1 MSNDTDSNKDATP
14 PDSEGGKS
22 GSQDHAAREA
32 AEKALHQA
40 KEGVTAGVTTFK
52 KLDGH
57 TQIYL
62 AGLAVA
68 FLFSVIFDVMSV
80 SVKVEGLHSDL
91 FKTSELF
98 KGTVPR
104 HSITAFDCGANG
116 KLAVL
121 AALGGIGLWIW
132 NRMAA
137 KKEAWVPLALAGC
150 AGLSALM
157 FLLLMLRSG
166 SGSAG
171 GLGMK
176 LDVDMTLLG
185 FWIPFAGAI
194 AATVV
199 SVKRIMNPA

>member
-1 MSNDTDSNKDATP
+1 MSNDPDSNKDATP
-14 PDSEGGKS
+14 PDSDSSKA
-22 GSQDHAAREA
+22 GSQEHASREV

-40 KEGVTAGVTTFK
+40 KEGVTAGVATFK
-52 KLDGH
+52 KLDP
-57 TQIYL
+57 QARIYL
-62 AGLAVA
+62 VGLAIA
-68 FLFSVIFDVMSV
+68 FLFSVVFDVMSV
-80 SVKVEGLHSDL
+80 SVKVEGVASEL
-91 FKTSELF
+91 FKTSEVF
-98 KGTVPR
+98 KGAMPR
-104 HSITAFDCGANG
+104 LSITAFDCGANG

-157 FLLLMLRSG
+157 FLVLMLRSG
-166 SGSAG
+166 GGSAG
-171 GLGMK
+171 GLGMEV
-176 LDVDMTLLG
+176 DVDMTLLG

>member
-14 PDSEGGKS
+14 PDNDGGKA
-22 GSQDHAAREA
+22 GSQEHAAREV

-40 KEGVTAGVTTFK
+40 KEGVTTGVATFK
-52 KLDGH
+52 KLDGQ
-57 TQIYL
+57 TQVYL

-68 FLFSVIFDVMSV
+68 FLFSLIFDVMSV
-80 SVKVEGLHSDL
+80 NVKVEGLASDL
-91 FKTSELF
+91 FQTSEVF
-98 KGTVPR
+98 KGAMPR

-150 AGLSALM
+150 AGFSALM
-157 FLLLMLRSG
+157 FLVLMMRSG
-166 SGSAG
+166 GGSAG
-171 GLGMK
+171 ALGMK
-176 LDVDMTLLG
+176 VDIDMTLLG

-194 AATVV
+194 TATIM
-199 SVKRIMNPA
+199 SVKKIMNPA